1 MLTFPILNCHSQK
14 FNNVQSET
22 TAFDMCRGGLI
33 LLVTLALSTVSM
45 AETYEFKVLYA
56 DVPGVEKALAGNLD
70 AAIEILESKAANI
83 DNHYVAD
90 EQATLCA
97 LYVAKGKL
105 DAARKTCYAAVDIG
119 QSNLAYNNRGVLRA
133 RLGDA
138 AGALKDFDRAR
149 VLPDDQ
155 RRFIEELKRGN
166 ARIMASTNFAVAT
179 EYIEKRSTI
188 KPTMA
193 GNISGAHVEDLDN

>member
-1 MLTFPILNCHSQK
+1 MNGFLSSLHNR
-14 FNNVQSET
+14 NVY
-22 TAFDMCRGGLI
+22 LI

-45 AETYEFKVLYA
+45 AETWEFKVLYA

-70 AAIEILESKAANI
+70 AAIEILESRATNI

-105 DAARKTCYAAVDIG
+105 DAARKTCNAAVEIEQSDI
-119 QSNLAYNNRGVLRA
+119 AYNNRGVLRA
-133 RLGDA
+133 RLGDT
-138 AGALKDFDRAR
+138 AGALEDFDRAR
-149 VLPDDQ
+149 VRPDDW
-155 RRFIEELKRGN
+155 RRYIEELHRGN
-166 ARIMASTNFAVAT
+166 ARLMASRNFAVAT
-179 EYIEKRSTI
+179 KYIEKRAAN

-193 GNISGAHVEDLDN
+193 GNISGAHIEDLAN

>member
-1 MLTFPILNCHSQK
+1 
-14 FNNVQSET
+14 
-22 TAFDMCRGGLI
+22 MCRGSLI

-97 LYVAKGKL
+97 LYAAKGKL
-105 DAARKTCYAAVDIG
+105 DAARKTCDAAVDIG
-119 QSNLAYNNRGVLRA
+119 QSDIAYNNRGVLRA
-133 RLGDA
+133 RLGDT
-138 AGALKDFDRAR
+138 AGALEDFDRAR

-155 RRFIEELKRGN
+155 RRYIEELKTGS
-166 ARIMASTNFAVAT
+166 ARIMASRNFAVAT

-188 KPTMA
+188 KPTMV
-193 GNISGAHVEDLDN
+193 GNISGAHIEDLDN